1 MLWMISKMP
10 LANFGI
16 CAVAQEGRQIDA
28 LVPINRRT
36 MDYVTF
42 QSYFDY
48 INDIRKIRADQ
59 NGNLNDHFMALSKLS
74 RMMVKTLLFVTIF
87 LLIFSIAIA
96 PEGFQWT
103 NMLVVSY
110 KSSVLYCITL
120 HCIYS
125 YLYIDSLFTMIY
137 THTQYL
143 HQKSLLPPLFKHS
156 LYFILFIGTGTVLTY
171 PLMLS

>member
-1 MLWMISKMP
+1 MISKMP

-96 PEGFQWT
+96 PEGFNGQTCLW
-103 NMLVVSY
+103 
-110 KSSVLYCITL
+110 
-120 HCIYS
+120 
-125 YLYIDSLFTMIY
+125 
-137 THTQYL
+137 
-143 HQKSLLPPLFKHS
+143 
-156 LYFILFIGTGTVLTY
+156 
-171 PLMLS
+171 